1 MPINLQIGGSISL
14 TPLSM
19 QKNWL
24 RDISPPGTMNLKNQD
39 ISNSLI
45 TSSDFTN
52 ITNLLNNND
61 TECLQYLDM
70 DLNLDVMSPNNNLTR
85 NLVDR
90 TFNKTPIPDNTGC
103 SILGVNDENVIE
115 NFDFEL
121 KDDLSN
127 IEDINITPKNLTFN
141 HYNKNI
147 GNITW
152 ENIKNH
158 YSTNVNE
165 NNLIHKFQSTPY
177 QSTDNAVSKINFGIF
192 VSPITTENALQLDLN
207 DNKKAEETV
216 VIRKSQN
223 LMKTTTMED
232 YRQSIEDH
240 SEFIL
245 NEETIKLCKTVKGET
260 FDYVDDLKTVLQNS
274 AESNEKDFDEIL
286 DTFNVIKSQEG
297 DRLLQSVDNI
307 KQRHSLINLEKQ
319 RVEKQRK
326 EYEIDNRTRYLNE
339 TMSKSSES
347 VRLLNRRSRLY
358 DDVNLQI
365 SNQQKQQT
373 ELIEKKTKYVD
384 SLTTV
389 EDQNEQEPDL
399 FYDKSNRDR
408 FKTIKINK
416 KLESGMV
423 VIVNSEDQLISPEE
437 HKDQR
442 NQLNFQKQDQPLG
455 NVIGFKKPLVAS
467 KLSNFGFS
475 RPTYRSQLAHKD
487 LKLTLRANS
496 TDSLGEDQKTLHSS
510 QRISNLKSPMGVKAK
525 SIHNLVFNNTTGTNR
540 NDSAILDGPTKT
552 AVSTVN
558 LRSTRASSLVRP
570 LPSTD
575 SGMKVTNNDI

>member
-1 MPINLQIGGSISL
+1 MPINLQIGGPISL
-14 TPLSM
+14 PPLSM

-24 RDISPPGTMNLKNQD
+24 RDISPPGTMYLKNQD

-52 ITNLLNNND
+52 ITNLLNNNE
-61 TECLQYLDM
+61 TECQQYLDM
-70 DLNLDVMSPNNNLTR
+70 DLNLDVMTPNNNSTR
-85 NLVDR
+85 DLVDR
-90 TFNKTPIPDNTGC
+90 NFNKTPIPNSSDA
-103 SILGVNDENVIE
+103 SILSVSDENVIE
-115 NFDFEL
+115 KLKIEL
-121 KDDLSN
+121 KDDGSK

-141 HYNKNI
+141 TYNKNS

-158 YSTNVNE
+158 HLSNVNE
-165 NNLIHKFQSTPY
+165 NNLLQKFQSTPY
-177 QSTDNAVSKINFGIF
+177 QSNNKVESKISFGLSI
-192 VSPITTENALQLDLN
+192 SPISTENAEITLN
-207 DNKKAEETV
+207 DNEKEEEV
-216 VIRKSQN
+216 VIRKSKN
-223 LMKTTTMED
+223 LKKIATMED

-260 FDYVDDLKTVLQNS
+260 FDCMDDLKTALMNS

-326 EYEIDNRTRYLNE
+326 EYEIDNRTQYLNE
-339 TMSKSSES
+339 TMSMSSES

-365 SNQQKQQT
+365 SNLQKQQK
-373 ELIEKKTKYVD
+373 EMIEKKTKNVENV
-384 SLTTV
+384 TT
-389 EDQNEQEPDL
+389 EEAQNDNEPDL

-423 VIVNSEDQLISPEE
+423 VIENPEEQLMISPEE
-437 HKDQR
+437 NKDQR
-442 NQLNFQKQDQPLG
+442 NQSNFQKQDQPLE
-455 NVIGFKKPLVAS
+455 NRIAFKKQAVPS

-475 RPTYRSQLAHKD
+475 RPTYRSQLFHKD
-487 LKLTLRANS
+487 LKLPLRANS
-496 TDSLGEDQKTLHSS
+496 TDSLGDDQKTLHLN
-510 QRISNLKSPMGVKAK
+510 QRIINLKSPMVKAK
-525 SIHNLVFNNTTGTNR
+525 SIHNLVFNNNPGTNR
-540 NDSAILDGPTKT
+540 NEPSILGGPKKT
-552 AVSTVN
+552 VVSSGS
-558 LRSTRASSLVRP
+558 LRSARASSLVRP
-570 LPSTD
+570 LPCSD
-575 SGMKVTNNDI
+575 SGFKVS

>member
-1 MPINLQIGGSISL
+1 MPINLQIGGPISL

-24 RDISPPGTMNLKNQD
+24 RDISPPGTMFLKNQD

-52 ITNLLNNND
+52 ITNLLNNNE
-61 TECLQYLDM
+61 TECQQYLDM
-70 DLNLDVMSPNNNLTR
+70 DLNLDVISPNKNSTR
-85 NLVDR
+85 DLVDR
-90 TFNKTPIPDNTGC
+90 NFLKMFVPESTDV
-103 SILGVNDENVIE
+103 SILDINNEKDIE
-115 NFDFEL
+115 NFDFEI
-121 KDDLSN
+121 KDSIIK
-127 IEDINITPKNLTFN
+127 IEDMNITPKNLTFN
-141 HYNKNI
+141 TYNKNAD
-147 GNITW
+147 NITW
-152 ENIKNH
+152 EKIKNH
-158 YSTNVNE
+158 HLSNVNE
-165 NNLIHKFQSTPY
+165 NNLIQKFQSTPY
-177 QSTDNAVSKINFGIF
+177 QSNDKVVSKINFGLFI
-192 VSPITTENALQLDLN
+192 SPISTENAEKTPI
-207 DNKKAEETV
+207 DNEKEEEEV
-216 VIRKSQN
+216 VIRKPNN
-223 LMKTTTMED
+223 LMKITTMED

-260 FDYVDDLKTVLQNS
+260 FDCMDDLKTALMNS

-286 DTFNVIKSQEG
+286 DIFNVKKSQEG

-326 EYEIDNRTRYLNE
+326 ELEVDNRSQYSNE

-365 SNQQKQQT
+365 CNLQKQQN
-373 ELIEKKTKYVD
+373 ELIEKKMKN
-384 SLTTV
+384 V
-389 EDQNEQEPDL
+389 ENCTSEEAQNDNEPDL

-423 VIVNSEDQLISPEE
+423 VIVNPEE
-437 HKDQR
+437 QIKLTLEENKDQR
-442 NQLNFQKQDQPLG
+442 NQSNFQKQDQPLENKTG
-455 NVIGFKKPLVAS
+455 IKKLAVSS

-475 RPTYRSQLAHKD
+475 RPTYRSQLIHKD

-496 TDSLGEDQKTLHSS
+496 TDSLGDGQKIIHLN
-510 QRISNLKSPMGVKAK
+510 QRTSNLKSPMGIKAK
-525 SIHNLVFNNTTGTNR
+525 SIHNLVFNNYSGTNR
-540 NDSAILDGPTKT
+540 NEPPILGGLTKPV
-552 AVSTVN
+552 VSTAN

-570 LPSTD
+570 LPSSD
-575 SGMKVTNNDI
+575 SGLKVT

>member
-1 MPINLQIGGSISL
+1 MPINLQIGGPISL

-24 RDISPPGTMNLKNQD
+24 RDISPPGTMYLKNQD

-52 ITNLLNNND
+52 ITNLLNNNE
-61 TECLQYLDM
+61 TECQLYLDM
-70 DLNLDVMSPNNNLTR
+70 DLNLDVISPNNNSTR
-85 NLVDR
+85 DLVDR
-90 TFNKTPIPDNTGC
+90 NFYENPVPESTEV
-103 SILGVNDENVIE
+103 SILDINEEKDIE
-115 NFDFEL
+115 NFDFEI
-121 KDDLSN
+121 KDDIDK
-127 IEDINITPKNLTFN
+127 IEDMNITPKNLTFN
-141 HYNKNI
+141 TYNKNG

-152 ENIKNH
+152 EKIKNH
-158 YSTNVNE
+158 HLSNVNE
-165 NNLIHKFQSTPY
+165 NNLIQKFQSTPY
-177 QSTDNAVSKINFGIF
+177 QSNDKVVSKINFGLF
-192 VSPITTENALQLDLN
+192 LSPISTENAENTLN
-207 DNKKAEETV
+207 GNEKKEEEV
-216 VIRKSQN
+216 VIRKPQS
-223 LMKTTTMED
+223 LMKITNMED

-260 FDYVDDLKTVLQNS
+260 FDCMDDLKTALMNS

-286 DTFNVIKSQEG
+286 DIFNVKKSQEG

-326 EYEIDNRTRYLNE
+326 EHEVDNRSQYSNE
-339 TMSKSSES
+339 IMSKSSES

-365 SNQQKQQT
+365 CNLQKQQN
-373 ELIEKKTKYVD
+373 ELIEKKMKNVENC
-384 SLTTV
+384 TT
-389 EDQNEQEPDL
+389 EEAENDNEPDL
-399 FYDKSNRDR
+399 IYDKSNRDR

-423 VIVNSEDQLISPEE
+423 VIVNPEE
-437 HKDQR
+437 QIMITPEENKDQR
-442 NQLNFQKQDQPLG
+442 NESNFQKQDQPLENRTG
-455 NVIGFKKPLVAS
+455 IKKLAVNS

-475 RPTYRSQLAHKD
+475 RPTYRSQLIHKD
-487 LKLTLRANS
+487 LKLSLRANS
-496 TDSLGEDQKTLHSS
+496 TDSLGDGQKTLHLN
-510 QRISNLKSPMGVKAK
+510 QRTSNLKSPMGVKAK
-525 SIHNLVFNNTTGTNR
+525 SIHNLVFNNYSGTNR
-540 NDSAILDGPTKT
+540 NEPSIVGGPTKPV
-552 AVSTVN
+552 VSTAN

-570 LPSTD
+570 LPSSD
-575 SGMKVTNNDI
+575 SGIKVA

>member
-24 RDISPPGTMNLKNQD
+24 RDTSPPGTMNLKNQD

-90 TFNKTPIPDNTGC
+90 TFNKTPVPENTGC
-103 SILGVNDENVIE
+103 SISGVNDENVIE

-121 KDDLSN
+121 KDDVSN
-127 IEDINITPKNLTFN
+127 IEDMNTTPKNLTFN

-147 GNITW
+147 GTITW
-152 ENIKNH
+152 ENIKNQ

-165 NNLIHKFQSTPY
+165 NNVIHTFQSTPY
-177 QSTDNAVSKINFGIF
+177 QSTENAVSKINFGILL
-192 VSPITTENALQLDLN
+192 SPISTENAQLDLN
-207 DNKKAEETV
+207 ENKKSEETV

-223 LMKTTTMED
+223 LMED

-260 FDYVDDLKTVLQNS
+260 FEYVDDLKTVLQNS

-286 DTFNVIKSQEG
+286 DTFNVIKSLEG

-326 EYEIDNRTRYLNE
+326 EYELDNRSRYINE

-384 SLTTV
+384 NLTTV
-389 EDQNEQEPDL
+389 DAQNDQEPYL
-399 FYDKSNRDR
+399 FYEKSNRDR

-423 VIVNSEDQLISPEE
+423 VIVNSEDQLLISPEE

-455 NVIGFKKPLVAS
+455 NVIGYKKPLVAS

-475 RPTYRSQLAHKD
+475 RPTYRSQLTHKD

-496 TDSLGEDQKTLHSS
+496 IDSLGEDQKTIHSS

-525 SIHNLVFNNTTGTNR
+525 SIHNLVFNNNTATNR
-540 NDSAILDGPTKT
+540 NDSAILGGPTKT
-552 AVSTVN
+552 TISTVN
-558 LRSTRASSLVRP
+558 FRSTRASSLVRP

-575 SGMKVTNNDI
+575 SVMKVALYLIIIIL